1 MNWRNRF
8 HPRHHAPATPLPSA
22 DPAPQERLTALV
34 HGFVQGVGYRDFC
47 NRAAYRLS
55 PTEVSGYSRNLP
67 TGSSVE
73 VVAEGTRPLL
83 DALLQELYDGP
94 GMARVASIETS
105 WSAATHEFDR
115 FTTRY

>member
-1 MNWRNRF
+1 MSWRYPFRRSD
-8 HPRHHAPATPLPSA
+8 PGPDTPLPSA
-22 DPAPQERLTALV
+22 DPTPHERLIAIV

-55 PTEVSGYSRNLP
+55 PTELSGYARNLP
-67 TGSSVE
+67 TGASVE
-73 VVAEGTRPLL
+73 VVAEGPRPLL
-83 DALLQELYDGP
+83 DALLQQLYDGP